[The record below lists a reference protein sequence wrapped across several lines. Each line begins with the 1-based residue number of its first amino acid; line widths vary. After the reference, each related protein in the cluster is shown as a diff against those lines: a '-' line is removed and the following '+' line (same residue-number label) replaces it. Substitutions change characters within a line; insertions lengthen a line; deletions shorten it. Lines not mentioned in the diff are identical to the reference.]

1 MNDSNEN
8 EQDKKEKK
16 AEKMKSYLDEIAKS
30 KGKKVAKDMVKLS
43 HVETKK
49 QEVSKE
55 TQDLSKVLKEKV
67 LEHDQFEEL
76 SNDELTILESF
87 MGRRLLFSRIAIIV
101 NQSRIPMGVPGL
113 KKAELETLL
122 KGLVKKGYLVEEQV
136 NDQMVYYLTERG
148 KYRVQ

>member
-16 AEKMKSYLDEIAKS
+16 AEKMKAYLDEIARS
-30 KGKKVAKDMVKLS
+30 NEKKVAKDMVKLS

-49 QEVSKE
+49 QEISKE

-76 SNDELTILESF
+76 TNDELTILESF
-87 MGRRLLFSRIAIIV
+87 MGRRLLFPRIAIIV

-113 KKAELETLL
+113 KKAELENLL
-122 KGLVKKGYLVEEQV
+122 NGLVKKGYLVEEQV
-136 NDQMVYYLTERG
+136 NDQKVYYLTERG
-148 KYRVQ
+148 EYRVQ